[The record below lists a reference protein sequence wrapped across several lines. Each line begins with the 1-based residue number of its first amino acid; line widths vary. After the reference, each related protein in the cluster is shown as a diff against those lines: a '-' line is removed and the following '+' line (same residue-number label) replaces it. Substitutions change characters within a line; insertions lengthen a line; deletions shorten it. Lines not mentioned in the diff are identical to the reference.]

1 MVRLWQYGVY
11 NCVHMRQVPRCR
23 HFSIDKTRDPLRIL
37 FCGSDAFSIA
47 SLKALYR
54 QHIDDANLI
63 ASIDV
68 VCKTPKATGRGLKTV
83 RQGQHQSNH
92 IVIPQY

>member
-1 MVRLWQYGVY
+1 MIKLWQYGVY
-11 NCVHMRQVPRCR
+11 KSMPMRQALCR
-23 HFSIDKTRDPLRIL
+23 RRYSINQTRDPLRIL

-47 SLKALYR
+47 SLEALCR
-54 QHIDDANLI
+54 QRIDDANLI

-68 VCKTPKATGRGLKTV
+68 VCKPPKATGRGLKTA

-92 IVIPQY
+92 IAIPEY